1 MWPRLATLFYVALRD
16 FVRNNSHYVAAGI
29 AYWTIFSLFPLA
41 LAAISVLGFIYTTPE
56 EQTPLV
62 EGIVRL
68 IPVSEDYLVELIEDV
83 AGARGTLGILAIA
96 GLLWPGTAMFSAVR
110 KGINHAWHIGL
121 PQPFLLERV
130 IDLAML
136 VGVALLAFITIV
148 FTTNTL
154 GLATLATVPSWLGGE
169 LAGSVIMEVVGLAFT
184 IGVFLLLYRY
194 VPNTRVAWRDTWL
207 GALLGAML
215 FHGVRLG
222 LASFITNFGSFNLVY
237 GSLGALMAV
246 LLWAYLSSIAL
257 MWGAQVACTYSQVF
271 GTRAGSLPELQPK
284 PPRPREARS
293 FPQLLATASRWILP
307 FKRSQP

>member
-1 MWPRLATLFYVALRD
+1 MWRRLATLFYVALRD
-16 FVRNNSHYVAAGI
+16 FVRNNCHYVAAGI

-41 LAAISVLGFIYTTPE
+41 LAAIAVLGFIYTTPE
-56 EQTPLV
+56 QQTPLV
-62 EGIVRL
+62 EGIVKL
-68 IPVSEDYLVELIEDV
+68 IPVSEGYLVELIEDV
-83 AGARGTLGILAIA
+83 VKARGTLGTLATA
-96 GLLWPGTAMFSAVR
+96 GLLWAGTAVFSAVR
-110 KGINHAWHIGL
+110 KGINHAWHIGR
-121 PQPFLLERV
+121 PQPFLVERV

-136 VGVALLAFITIV
+136 VGVALLAFVTIV

-154 GLATLATVPSWLGGE
+154 GLATLATVPSWLGGG
-169 LAGSVIMEVVGLAFT
+169 LASSVIMEVVGLAFT

-194 VPNTRVAWRDTWL
+194 VPNTGVAWRDTWL

-222 LASFITNFGSFNLVY
+222 LASFISNFGSFNLVY

-257 MWGAQVACTYSQVF
+257 MWGAQVAFTYSQVF

-284 PPRPREARS
+284 PARPREARS
-293 FPQLLATASRWILP
+293 FSQLFATASRWVIP